1 MTLPWNNF
9 VQLQKVLEDDVNE
22 LRSRVT
28 SLQTELDNGETV
40 QKDFVL
46 LSQSL
51 QQELERIRSA
61 DTQVRV
67 CLNFKTHWTINK

>member
-67 CLNFKTHWTINK
+67 YLNFETHWTINK

>member
-1 MTLPWNNF
+1 MI
-9 VQLQKVLEDDVNE
+9 E

-51 QQELERIRSA
+51 QQELERIRGA
-61 DTQVRV
+61 DTQVLLLRLI
-67 CLNFKTHWTINK
+67 LNHYNDLFNIKYFCSFY

>member
-67 CLNFKTHWTINK
+67 CLNFETQWTINK

>member
-1 MTLPWNNF
+1 M
-9 VQLQKVLEDDVNE
+9 NE

-67 CLNFKTHWTINK
+67 CLNFETY